1 MSRRYDTPA
10 AFRAAVEIRLRAAA
24 TTTERPVNE
33 VRRHY
38 LTQRFLARVYARPNS
53 EWVLLGGSALLARI
67 PGARHSQDV
76 DFVYSHDLTAAAT
89 ALAELITTDPA
100 PDPFTFDI
108 TASKPDD
115 DNHLTLKIACR
126 LGATVIDTFPV
137 DITRRP
143 SFATIEPVQ
152 AESVIA
158 IDDVDEL
165 PPFLTI
171 PLAHQVADKLCAM
184 YETHGAARLPS
195 SRFRDLV
202 DLMII
207 ISRSGR
213 TELAADSVTGAV
225 VTEQARRGITIPP
238 DLPPPGP
245 QWATGYNRMALRQ
258 LPRTLNRL
266 EPSLNMLRAFAG
278 PILTGTASGT
288 WHPRNYRWQP
298 AN

>member
-1 MSRRYDTPA
+1 MSPRYESPA
-10 AFRAAVEIRLRAAA
+10 AFHAAVEVRLGVAA
-24 TTTERPVNE
+24 TTSGRPVNE

-38 LTQRFLARVYARPNS
+38 LTQRFLARVYARPNPD
-53 EWVLLGGSALLARI
+53 WVLLGGSALLARI

-89 ALAELITTDPA
+89 ALAELIAADPA

-108 TASKPDD
+108 TASKPGD
-115 DNHLTLKIACR
+115 DNHLTLKITAR
-126 LGATVIDTFPV
+126 LGATIIDTFPV

-143 SFATIEPVQ
+143 SFPTIDTVHV
-152 AESVIA
+152 ESVIA

-202 DLMII
+202 DLVIVI
-207 ISRSGR
+207 TRPGG
-213 TELAADSVTGAV
+213 TELAANSVTSAV
-225 VTEQARRGITIPP
+225 VAEQLRRGITIPP

-278 PILTGTASGT
+278 PILAGTAYGT
-288 WHPRNYRWQP
+288 WHPQSHRWRLTD
-298 AN
+298 